1 MKTSRN
7 KLSRSTISVI
17 VIMIAAAIA
26 ASLSAIRYGI
36 PFSPDTWTYVDAY
49 DSLRNGEIDMWR
61 TPLFPAII
69 GLCKAIAGDGFGWL
83 IVALQIAVFV
93 ATIPLFYKFGSGIIS
108 RKGIAVVAT
117 AVYAAIV
124 VESGFCQFIL
134 SESLAGSLTVIIIY
148 FADRFIRNRRV
159 GDAVALSIAALL
171 IVALRP
177 AQAYIPAI
185 LAVLAIAM
193 IIKSFRN
200 GYAKL
205 PATIL
210 AVGMCIIAISTAVYA
225 YAFKAR
231 YGVESVTCVGTFN
244 NYYTARFGGL
254 ITPESACDYEIKA
267 DIERNIATNGIR
279 VDSDEVCWAEITELI
294 DRHSLLQVDETVK
307 AAIAANRAEWYD
319 MMAKRALTSGI
330 DYRFPATWIPQI
342 QQRLNPI
349 SLPMGVV
356 YLAIIAFAVIIV
368 FDIRKKRP
376 SLLNLV
382 ILAIVTG
389 NFAVAIFAAKDDLD
403 RLVFPSSAVV
413 ISIIFVIIDRCISV
427 FHKCSKPKQNE
438 V

>member
-1 MKTSRN
+1 
-7 KLSRSTISVI
+7 
-17 VIMIAAAIA
+17 
-26 ASLSAIRYGI
+26 
-36 PFSPDTWTYVDAY
+36 
-49 DSLRNGEIDMWR
+49 
-61 TPLFPAII
+61 
-69 GLCKAIAGDGFGWL
+69 
-83 IVALQIAVFV
+83 
-93 ATIPLFYKFGSGIIS
+93 
-108 RKGIAVVAT
+108 
-117 AVYAAIV
+117 
-124 VESGFCQFIL
+124 
-134 SESLAGSLTVIIIY
+134 
-148 FADRFIRNRRV
+148 
-159 GDAVALSIAALL
+159 
-171 IVALRP
+171 
-177 AQAYIPAI
+177 
-185 LAVLAIAM
+185 
-193 IIKSFRN
+193 
-200 GYAKL
+200 
-205 PATIL
+205 
-210 AVGMCIIAISTAVYA
+210 ISTAVYA

-254 ITPESACDYEIKA
+254 ITPESACDDGIKA

-279 VDSDEVCWAEITELI
+279 VDSDEICWAEITELI

-342 QQRLNPI
+342 QPRLNPI

-368 FDIRKKRP
+368 FDIRKRRP

-389 NFAVAIFAAKDDLD
+389 NFAVTIFAAKDDLD

-427 FHKCSKPKQNE
+427 FHKCSKPKRNE
-438 V
+438 I

>member
-1 MKTSRN
+1 
-7 KLSRSTISVI
+7 
-17 VIMIAAAIA
+17 
-26 ASLSAIRYGI
+26 
-36 PFSPDTWTYVDAY
+36 
-49 DSLRNGEIDMWR
+49 
-61 TPLFPAII
+61 
-69 GLCKAIAGDGFGWL
+69 
-83 IVALQIAVFV
+83 
-93 ATIPLFYKFGSGIIS
+93 
-108 RKGIAVVAT
+108 
-117 AVYAAIV
+117 
-124 VESGFCQFIL
+124 
-134 SESLAGSLTVIIIY
+134 SLTVIIIY
-148 FADRFIRNRRV
+148 FADRFIRKRRV

-193 IIKSFRN
+193 IFKSLRN

-205 PATIL
+205 PAIIL
-210 AVGMCIIAISTAVYA
+210 AVGTCIIALSTAVYA

-254 ITPESACDYEIKA
+254 ITPDAACDDEIKA

-279 VDSDEVCWAEITELI
+279 VNSDKVCWTEITDLI

-307 AAIAANRAEWYD
+307 AAIAANRTEWYD

-342 QQRLNPI
+342 QPRLNPI
-349 SLPMGVV
+349 SLPIGVV
-356 YLAIIAFAVIIV
+356 YLAIIAFAVIIIL
-368 FDIRKKRP
+368 DLRKSRP

-389 NFAVAIFAAKDDLD
+389 NFAMAIFAAKDDLD
-403 RLVFPSSAVV
+403 RLVFPSASLIILI
-413 ISIIFVIIDRCISV
+413 ISIIIFRLISLT
-427 FHKCSKPKQNE
+427 KRDY
-438 V
+438 